1 VARPLDIIRMKF
13 QEEVLGAVDSR
24 PEGPLVVRK
33 NRIHE
38 ILAFLKNNPELDMNF
53 LMDIAGVDFLG
64 EDPRFEVVYNLYS
77 LSKNHRLLLRVKVP
91 ESDLH
96 LPTATH
102 LWHSADWGER
112 ECWDQYGIVFD
123 GHPFLRRILN
133 HEDFVGHPLR
143 KDYAVEGRQ
152 PLKETVDYQILGNM
166 VPETDG
172 AGLDGGIGNFI
183 ELNLGPAHTATHGT
197 LRSKVLLD
205 GEIIVKVVP
214 EIGYLHRGFEIMSEQ
229 VPYQHVIPY
238 TDRLN
243 YCSAPMNNTCYA
255 MAVEKM
261 LGIEAP
267 PRAQR
272 IRVIIDEI
280 GRIIDHLVALGVNA
294 MDMGA
299 FTNFWYAFWPR
310 ELAYDIF
317 SKLCGSRLTTT
328 YTRIGGMPR
337 DLYDGFESDVKGFIK
352 ALRAAISD
360 IMALLKKN
368 RIFNDR
374 VREVGMISKELAIS
388 YGFTGPNLRAAGVE
402 YDVRKAQPYNGYDQ
416 FDFDI
421 PLGEKGD
428 TWDRFFVRVEE
439 IHQSCKI
446 IDQALKD
453 IPGGPFMTED
463 YGVAL
468 PPKKDVYG
476 SIEGLMA
483 HFKHIMHGIRPPK
496 GEAYFCTEAANG
508 ELGFYIV
515 SDGGPKAYRNKCRP
529 PCFYYY
535 SAFPY
540 LAEGSFLADAVV
552 VLGSMNVIAGELDR

>member
-1 VARPLDIIRMKF
+1 MARPLDIVRAKF
-13 QEEVLGAVDSR
+13 ADEVLGVNEAR
-24 PEGPLVVRK
+24 EEGPLVLK
-33 NRIHE
+33 KDRIHE
-38 ILAFLKNNPELDMNF
+38 ILAFCRDNPDLSMNF
-53 LMDIAGVDFLG
+53 LMDIAGVDYLG
-64 EDPRFEVVYNLYS
+64 QDPRFEVVYNLYS
-77 LSKNHRLLLRVKVP
+77 LTHKHRLLLRVKVP
-91 ESDLH
+91 ESDLS
-96 LPTATH
+96 LPTATD
-102 LWHSADWGER
+102 LWKSADWGER
-112 ECWDQYGIVFD
+112 ECWDQYGVVFN
-123 GHPFLRRILN
+123 GHPFLRRLLN

-143 KDYAVEGRQ
+143 KDYPVDGRQ
-152 PLKETVDYQILGNM
+152 VLKETVDYDISR
-166 VPETDG
+166 E
-172 AGLDGGIGNFI
+172 GLTQSDGIGNFVEI
-183 ELNLGPAHTATHGT
+183 NMGPAHTATHGT

-205 GEIIVKVVP
+205 GEIIVKLVP

-243 YCSAPMNNTCYA
+243 YCSCAMNNTCYA
-255 MAVEKM
+255 MAVEKL
-261 LGIEAP
+261 LGIEAT

-280 GRIIDHLVALGVNA
+280 TRIIDHCVALGVNA

-317 SKLCGSRLTTT
+317 TKLCGARLTTA
-328 YTRIGGMPR
+328 YTRIGGLSG
-337 DLYDGFESDVKGFIK
+337 DLYDGFEEDVKGFNK
-352 ALRAAISD
+352 ALNEAMSD
-360 IMALLKKN
+360 IMALLKRN

-374 VREVGMISKELAIS
+374 VRDVGMIDKELAIS

-402 YDVRKAQPYNGYDQ
+402 YDVRKAHPYNGYEQ

-439 IHQSCKI
+439 IRQSQRI
-446 IDQALKD
+446 LEQAMKD
-453 IPGGPFMTED
+453 IPDGPVMVSD
-463 YGVAL
+463 YKIAL
-468 PPKKDVYG
+468 PPKQAVYG

-483 HFKHIMHGIRPPK
+483 HFKHIMHGIEPPV
-496 GEAYFCTEAANG
+496 GEVYGLTEAANG

-515 SDGGPKAYRNKCRP
+515 SDGGPKPYRIKVRP

-540 LAEGSFLADAVV
+540 LAEGSFIADAVV
-552 VLGSMNVIAGELDR
+552 VLGSLNVIAGELDR

>member
-1 VARPLDIIRMKF
+1 MARPIDIVRAKF
-13 QEEVLGAVDSR
+13 ADEVLGVNEAR
-24 PEGPLVVRK
+24 EEGPIVVK
-33 NRIHE
+33 KDRIRE
-38 ILAFLKNNPELDMNF
+38 ILAFCRDSADLSMDF
-53 LMDIAGVDFLG
+53 LMDIAGVDYLG
-64 EDPRFEVVYNLYS
+64 RDPRFEVVYNLYS
-77 LSKNHRLLLRVKVP
+77 LKFKHRILIRVPVP
-91 ESDLH
+91 EGDLSLPTVSDL
-96 LPTATH
+96 
-102 LWHSADWGER
+102 WKSADWGER
-112 ECWDQYGIVFD
+112 ECWDQYGVVFT

-143 KDYAVEGRQ
+143 KDYPVQGRQ
-152 PLKETVDYQILGNM
+152 ILRETVDYEISR
-166 VPETDG
+166 E
-172 AGLDGGIGNFI
+172 GLAQSDGIGNFV
-183 ELNLGPAHTATHGT
+183 EVNLGPAHTATHGT

-205 GEIIVKVVP
+205 GEIIVKLVP

-243 YCSAPMNNTCYA
+243 YCSCAMNNTCYA
-255 MAVEKM
+255 MAVEKL
-261 LGIEAP
+261 LGIEAT

-272 IRVIIDEI
+272 IRVLIDEI
-280 GRIIDHLVALGVNA
+280 SRIIDHLVALGVNA

-317 SKLCGSRLTTT
+317 TKLCGARLTTA
-328 YTRIGGMPR
+328 YTRIGGLSN
-337 DLYDGFESDVKGFIK
+337 DIYEGFEADVAGFIK
-352 ALRAAISD
+352 GVWAAMND

-374 VREVGMISKELAIS
+374 VRDVGAIGKDLAIS

-402 YDVRKAQPYNGYDQ
+402 YDVRKARPYNGYDQ

-439 IHQSCKI
+439 IKQSIHI
-446 IDQALKD
+446 IEQALKD
-453 IPGGPFMTED
+453 IPGGPVIVD
-463 YGVAL
+463 DIAVRL
-468 PPKKDVYG
+468 PDKQAVYG

-483 HFKHIMHGIRPPK
+483 HFKHIMHGMRPPA
-496 GEAYFCTEAANG
+496 GEVYGWTEAANG

-515 SDGGPKAYRNKCRP
+515 SDGGPKPYRVKVRP

-535 SAFPY
+535 AAFPY
-540 LAEGSFLADAVV
+540 LAEGSFIADAVV
-552 VLGSMNVIAGELDR
+552 TLGSLNVIAGELDR

>member
-1 VARPLDIIRMKF
+1 MARPLDIIKAKF
-13 QEEVLGAVDSR
+13 SEEILWVNDER
-24 PEGPLVVRK
+24 PEGQLVVRK

-38 ILAFLKNNPELDMNF
+38 ILSFLKKDPELDMDF
-53 LMDIAGVDFLG
+53 LMDIAGVDYLG
-64 EDPRFEVVYNLYS
+64 EDPRFEVVYILYS
-77 LSKNHRLLLRVKVP
+77 LNKKHRLVLRVKVP

-96 LPTATH
+96 LPTAVD
-102 LWHSADWGER
+102 LWNSANWGER
-112 ECWDQYGIVFD
+112 ECWDQYGVIFD

-133 HEDFVGHPLR
+133 HDDFQGHPLR
-143 KDYAVEGRQ
+143 KDYSVQGRQ
-152 PLKETVDYQILGNM
+152 ILKETVDYQILGNLIQ
-166 VPETDG
+166 ETEG
-172 AGLDGGIGNFI
+172 AGQDGIGNFI
-183 ELNLGPAHTATHGT
+183 ELNMGPAHTATHGT
-197 LRSKVLLD
+197 LRSKILLD

-229 VPYQHVIPY
+229 VSYQHVIPY

-255 MAVEKM
+255 MAAEKL

-272 IRVIIDEI
+272 IRLIIDEV

-294 MDMGA
+294 MDLGA

-317 SKLCGSRLTTT
+317 ANLCGSRLTTS
-328 YTRIGGMPR
+328 YTRIGGLPK
-337 DLYDGFESDVKGFIK
+337 DIYEGFEADIRKFITGVNT
-352 ALRAAISD
+352 ALSD
-360 IMALLKKN
+360 ILALLKNN

-374 VREVGMISKELAIS
+374 IRDVGVIGKELAIS

-402 YDVRKAQPYNGYDQ
+402 YDVRKANPYNGYEQ
-416 FDFDI
+416 FNFDI

-439 IHQSCKI
+439 IRQSCSI
-446 IDQALKD
+446 IEQALKD
-453 IPGGPFMTED
+453 IPGGPVMVD
-463 YGVAL
+463 NPAVAL
-468 PPKKDVYG
+468 PDKKEVYG

-483 HFKHIMHGIRPPK
+483 HFKHIMHGMHPPK
-496 GEAYFCTEAANG
+496 GEIYACTEAANG

-515 SDGGPKAYRNKCRP
+515 SDGGKKPYRIKCRP

-540 LAEGSFLADAVV
+540 LAEGGFLADAVA
-552 VLGSMNVIAGELDR
+552 VLGSLNVIAGELDR

>member
-1 VARPLDIIRMKF
+1 VARPLDIVRAKF
-13 QEEVLGAVDSR
+13 SEEVLGANELR
-24 PEGPLVVRK
+24 AEGPLVVRK

-38 ILAFLKNNPELDMNF
+38 ILAFCKNDRELDMDF
-53 LMDIAGVDFLG
+53 LMDIAGVDYLG

-77 LSKNHRLLLRVKVP
+77 LRKNHRLLIRVKVT

-96 LPTATH
+96 LPTATD
-102 LWHSADWGER
+102 LWHAANWGER

-133 HEDFVGHPLR
+133 HEEFVGHPLR
-143 KDYAVEGRQ
+143 KDYPVEGRQ
-152 PLKETVDYQILGNM
+152 ALKETVDYQILGNM
-166 VPETDG
+166 VPEKV
-172 AGLDGGIGNFI
+172 GLDGIENYI
-183 ELNLGPAHTATHGT
+183 ELNFGPAHTATHGT
-197 LRSKVLLD
+197 LRSKILLD

-214 EIGYLHRGFEIMSEQ
+214 EIGYLHRGFEIMGEQ
-229 VPYQHVIPY
+229 VHYQQVIPY

-243 YCSAPMNNTCYA
+243 YVSCPMNNTCYA
-255 MAVEKM
+255 MAVEKL

-267 PRAQR
+267 VRAQR
-272 IRVIIDEI
+272 VRVIFDEI
-280 GRIIDHLVALGVNA
+280 SRIIDHLVALGVNA
-294 MDMGA
+294 MDLGA

-317 SKLCGSRLTTT
+317 TKFCGARLTTSMM
-328 YTRIGGMPR
+328 RIGGLPN
-337 DLYDGFESDVKGFIK
+337 DLYDGFADDVNIFTKGVK
-352 ALRAAISD
+352 TAMGD
-360 IMALLKKN
+360 ILALLKRN

-374 VREVGMISKELAIS
+374 VRDVGCIGKDLAIS

-402 YDVRKAQPYNGYDQ
+402 YDVRKANPYNGYEQ

-439 IHQSCKI
+439 ITQSLRI
-446 IDQALKD
+446 LEQAMKD
-453 IPGGPFMTED
+453 IPGGPVITND
-463 YGVAL
+463 PAVAL
-468 PPKKDVYG
+468 PPKSEVYG

-496 GEAYFCTEAANG
+496 GEIYGYTEAANG

-515 SDGGPKAYRNKCRP
+515 SDGSEKAYRIKCRP
-529 PCFYYY
+529 PCFYSYA
-535 SAFPY
+535 AFPY
-540 LAEGSFLADAVV
+540 LAEGAFIADAVAT
-552 VLGSMNVIAGELDR
+552 LGSLNVIAGELDR

>member
-1 VARPLDIIRMKF
+1 MVQPLDIIKSKF
-13 QEEVLGAVDSR
+13 SEEILGVNNAR

-38 ILAFLKNNPELDMNF
+38 ILAFLKDNPELDMNF
-53 LMDIAGVDFLG
+53 LMDIGGVDYLG
-64 EDPRFEVVYNLYS
+64 EDPRFEVVYVLYS
-77 LSKNHRLLLRVKVP
+77 LQKKHRIVLRVKVP

-96 LPTATH
+96 LPTASD
-102 LWHSADWGER
+102 LWHSANWGER
-112 ECWDQYGIVFD
+112 ECWDQYGVVFD

-133 HEDFVGHPLR
+133 HEDFQGHPLR
-143 KDYAVEGRQ
+143 KDYPVQGRQ
-152 PLKETVDYQILGNM
+152 ALKETVDYQILGNM
-166 VPETDG
+166 IPDKEG
-172 AGLDGGIGNFI
+172 AGQDGIGNFI
-183 ELNLGPAHTATHGT
+183 ELNMGPAHTATHGT
-197 LRSKVLLD
+197 LRSKILLD

-255 MAVEKM
+255 MAAEKL

-272 IRVIIDEI
+272 IRLIIDEV

-294 MDMGA
+294 MDLGA

-317 SKLCGSRLTTT
+317 SNLCGSRLTTT
-328 YTRIGGMPR
+328 YTRIGGLPR
-337 DLYDGFESDVKGFIK
+337 DIYDGFEGDIRNFIK
-352 ALRAAISD
+352 GVNAALAD

-374 VREVGMISKELAIS
+374 IRDVGVIGKELAIS

-402 YDVRKAQPYNGYDQ
+402 YDVRKANPYNGYDQ
-416 FDFDI
+416 FEFDI

-439 IHQSCKI
+439 IHQSCSI
-446 IDQALKD
+446 LDQALRD
-453 IPGGPFMTED
+453 IPGGPVMVDNPAFT
-463 YGVAL
+463 L
-468 PPKKDVYG
+468 PDKKEVYG

-483 HFKHIMHGIRPPK
+483 HFKHIMHGMKPQK
-496 GEAYFCTEAANG
+496 GESYSCTEAANG

-515 SDGGPKAYRNKCRP
+515 SDGGQKPYRIKCRP

-535 SAFPY
+535 AAFPY
-540 LAEGSFLADAVV
+540 LAEGSFLADAVA